1 MIWRLYL
8 IRSACCCSID
18 AWEVG
23 RRKLK
28 IDSEPV
34 GDHEVSMSDI
44 HNLQARLEQIEEGAD
59 MLSALLGR
67 SSRSEFSRGR
77 AGG

>member
-1 MIWRLYL
+1 M
-8 IRSACCCSID
+8 
-18 AWEVG
+18 
-23 RRKLK
+23 K

-34 GDHEVSMSDI
+34 GDHQVSMSDI
-44 HNLQARLEQIEEGAD
+44 HNLQVRLEQIEEGAD